1 LDNLVHHTQARRDAD
16 GDGKAEL
23 KTPFLTG
30 LNSPFGMVLIGEK
43 LYVANT
49 DGLVVF
55 PYKKGDTKIT
65 AKGKELTKFN
75 AMAPN
80 NHWTRNLAASPDGV
94 TDEFEKVNM
103 TCAPNRI
110 SPGTEDG
117 GDVRTRL
124 KKHFVSS

>member
-1 LDNLVHHTQARRDAD
+1 MFV
-16 GDGKAEL
+16 
-23 KTPFLTG
+23 F
-30 LNSPFGMVLIGEK
+30 MGEERI
-43 LYVANT
+43 A
-49 DGLVVF
+49 F
-55 PYKKGDTKIT
+55 IPC
-65 AKGKELTKFN
+65 
-75 AMAPN
+75 
-80 NHWTRNLAASPDGV
+80 LAASPDGV